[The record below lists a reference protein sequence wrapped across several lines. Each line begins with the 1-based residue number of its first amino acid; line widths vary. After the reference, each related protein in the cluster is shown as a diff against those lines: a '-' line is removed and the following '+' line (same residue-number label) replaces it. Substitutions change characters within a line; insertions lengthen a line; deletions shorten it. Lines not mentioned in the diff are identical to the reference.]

1 MINCFDHGFWTL
13 QNQEKLHNSHPTESF
28 PTEFAVSEA
37 EARMVRN
44 ENFKSNL
51 AMNVSEI
58 SRLSENELVLFPAKD
73 FWDAKR
79 RTWKS
84 TKAGAWAKAQSEKVK
99 DAIGKDNF
107 K

>member
-1 MINCFDHGFWTL
+1 
-13 QNQEKLHNSHPTESF
+13 
-28 PTEFAVSEA
+28 
-37 EARMVRN
+37 MVRN

-99 DAIGKDNF
+99 DAIGKDDF